1 MSINFNFFR
10 YVQNWVWVVRFN
22 FVEVSLLLRGKI
34 TRMFGNIQKYN
45 KADALVWFEY
55 IVPIGIIAHWQYQQE
70 YAKLHQKPFA
80 KKIILAEKSTK
91 YQLISSA
98 PGG

>member
-1 MSINFNFFR
+1 MCKTGCVSGDSA
-10 YVQNWVWVVRFN
+10 Y
-22 FVEVSLLLRGKI
+22 VEVSLLLRGKI
-34 TRMFGNIQKYN
+34 TRMFENIQKYN